1 LYLKELKESTVLAV
15 VRAQSEREMFHLQ
28 GKLAL
33 LETLV
38 DLKKVVSDVQK
49 AD

>member
-1 LYLKELKESTVLAV
+1 
-15 VRAQSEREMFHLQ
+15 MFHLQ

-38 DLKKVVSDVQK
+38 DLKKSANDVAKQSSLGSG
-49 AD
+49 DQPSSHF